1 MAQLR
6 DRTILV
12 IGASGAFGNAFTS
25 KLTESG
31 ASVIGTASS
40 EASAQRL
47 PSQLFAQ
54 HFLNLSEPGSI
65 ENFTAAIR
73 ASNIQLAGIVLAAGQ
88 VAFGSAAET
97 PVDVTENLLR
107 VNFLG
112 QVSVVKAL
120 LTKLE
125 ESAAANRSPFVV
137 SLSGVIAETPMAGMT
152 SYSASKTAM
161 HGYATAATR
170 ELRRAGIRWIDARPG
185 HTESGLAS
193 RAIFGQAPAFGAG
206 LKTED
211 VVARIV
217 RAIEEDEKDL
227 PSTSFTA

>member
-6 DRTILV
+6 DRTILL
-12 IGASGAFGNAFTS
+12 IGASGAFGNEFTS

-73 ASNIQLAGIVLAAGQ
+73 ASNIQLDGIVLAAGQ

-97 PVDVTENLLR
+97 PVDVTESLMR

>member
-6 DRTILV
+6 DRTILL
-12 IGASGAFGNAFTS
+12 IGASGAFGNEFTS

-73 ASNIQLAGIVLAAGQ
+73 ASNIQLDGIVLAAGQ

-97 PVDVTENLLR
+97 PVDVTESLMR

-120 LTKLE
+120 LAKLE

>member
-6 DRTILV
+6 DRTILL
-12 IGASGAFGNAFTS
+12 IGASGAFGNEFTS

-73 ASNIQLAGIVLAAGQ
+73 ASNIQLDGIVLAAGQ

-112 QVSVVKAL
+112 QVSVVKVL

>member
-1 MAQLR
+1 MTNFANKN
-6 DRTILV
+6 ILV
-12 IGASGAFGNAFTS
+12 LGCSGALGSEFARQLS
-25 KLTESG
+25 AEG
-31 ASVIGTASS
+31 ASVIGTSS
-40 EASAQRL
+40 SAESAAKIPAQVTTKFVVNLEDQR
-47 PSQLFAQ
+47 
-54 HFLNLSEPGSI
+54 SI
-65 ENFTAAIR
+65 HDFVNHLTDSGVTLDGVI
-73 ASNIQLAGIVLAAGQ
+73 LAAGL
-88 VAFGSAAET
+88 VAFGPIADT
-97 PVDVTENLLR
+97 PTEVTSRLMQ
-107 VNFLG
+107 VNFLAQAQIVKKL
-112 QVSVVKAL
+112 QVLIEASSS
-120 LTKLE
+120 E
-125 ESAAANRSPFVV
+125 QPFVV
-137 SLSGVIAETPMAGMT
+137 SISGVVAESPMAGLAA
-152 SYSASKTAM
+152 YSASKTAM